1 MAAMDR
7 QLEHPMQ
14 RQFCA
19 LVCADGRRTDL
30 LGEGTVLPEPWGSAT
45 LVGPA
50 ALSAPSSVGSVGRG
64 DALFLASVSPRSSW
78 LICRTTS
85 ARSSSMTGTKNRLRT
100 PLHAACI
107 SHSTQRRP
115 SIPAHP
121 NTAQK
126 RCKGQDAEGRHE
138 SPSARRTAAARD
150 SPPRQPTLEANREVN
165 EASRRQHSS
174 VRGRLYLR
182 RIVEDRMSVTRHIGG
197 PPTTS
202 SMCSQFACWTAKI
215 PPPSTSVADVLRL

>member
-1 MAAMDR
+1 
-7 QLEHPMQ
+7 L
-14 RQFCA
+14 
-19 LVCADGRRTDL
+19 CADGRSSDL

-100 PLHAACI
+100 PLHAARI
-107 SHSTQRRP
+107 SRSTQRRL

-126 RCKGQDAEGRHE
+126 RCKGQDGEGRHG
-138 SPSARRTAAARD
+138 SPSARRTAAVRD
-150 SPPRQPTLEANREVN
+150 SPPRQPTLEANKESTRPHDGGAAQCAAVF
-165 EASRRQHSS
+165 
-174 VRGRLYLR
+174 
-182 RIVEDRMSVTRHIGG
+182 ICEDRMSVTRHIGG

-215 PPPSTSVADVLRL
+215 PSPSTLVADVLRL